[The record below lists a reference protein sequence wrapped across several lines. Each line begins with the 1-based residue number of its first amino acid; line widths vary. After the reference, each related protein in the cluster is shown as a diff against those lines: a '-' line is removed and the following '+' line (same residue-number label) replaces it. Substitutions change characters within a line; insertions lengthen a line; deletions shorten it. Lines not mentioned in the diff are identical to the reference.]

1 MREIKLKNIEAL
13 GWKSA
18 LRGMRNPMES
28 WDKNDSSFGST
39 YYNKTISDISY
50 LGANDMKLALQ
61 LIKAGPSH
69 RKFLRQ
75 IMISVDITANLK
87 FWDEFDTYL
96 HTVKNSTSQMHKL
109 GTRKLTHNDFSDNI
123 SPLILGIVNEKI
135 EIYQNAKK
143 NLSDE
148 ETKNAWRYMIVN
160 IPQSFMYTRTT
171 TMSYEVFL
179 TMYNNRKHHK
189 MIEWRIFCSELKKS
203 LPHMDMFISKM
214 NEKYDYKEDVLNS
227 IKRYEMELFLSRDEN
242 VSIDI
247 EEIVKNRLIDLLIK
261 EVTKDIVITKT
272 VEKDTG
278 RKKIKGV
285 LEIANSEKIEKI
297 LQRVN

>member
-1 MREIKLKNIEAL
+1 MREIKLKNIESL
-13 GWKSA
+13 GWNSA

-28 WDKNDSSFGST
+28 WDKNDSSFGAT
-39 YYNKTISDISY
+39 YYNETKCDISH

-123 SPLILGIVNEKI
+123 SPLILDIVNEKI

-203 LPHMDMFISKM
+203 LPHMDRFISKM
-214 NEKYDYKEDVLNS
+214 NEKFDY
-227 IKRYEMELFLSRDEN
+227 IKDILDYIKTYE
-242 VSIDI
+242 
-247 EEIVKNRLIDLLIK
+247 K
-261 EVTKDIVITKT
+261 EVIVSQYENLDTITEINMKEYICLSIFKE
-272 VEKDTG
+272 VEKDIIITRSVDNNG
-278 RKKIKGV
+278 RIITRGTLDVVDSK
-285 LEIANSEKIEKI
+285 KIEK
-297 LQRVN
+297 LLLKVN